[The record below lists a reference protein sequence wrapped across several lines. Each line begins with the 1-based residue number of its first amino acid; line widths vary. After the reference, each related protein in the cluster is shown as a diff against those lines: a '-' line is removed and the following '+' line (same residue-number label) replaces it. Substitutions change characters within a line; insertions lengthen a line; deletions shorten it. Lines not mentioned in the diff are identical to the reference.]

1 MRRKNDKANDTY
13 RVTEYTVR
21 QKLDVLIVEYIY
33 ALELRRHVS

>member
-13 RVTEYTVR
+13 RVIEFAVR
-21 QKLDVLIVEYIY
+21 YKLDVLSVEYIY